1 MQPSVL
7 QKKSDLVEK
16 LRDVPHKPG
25 VYLMKD
31 RLNRIIYVGKAR
43 DLRKR
48 LGQHFMPSRRANA
61 DLKTR
66 ALLDSVWDF
75 EIHLVRNEPE
85 ALLLE
90 GKLIKDF
97 RPKYNISFRDDKR
110 FLLVKVNLSDPI
122 PRFQLTRL
130 KKDDGCRYFGPF
142 AHAGAL
148 RSTLSWMRK
157 RFGIRSC
164 RAPEPGEQDY
174 RRCLDHIIKNC
185 SAPCIRKVSLEEYQQ
200 RVLQACEFLDGE
212 SRELL
217 EQLEAEM
224 KSAAEK
230 LDFERAAQIRNMLDD
245 LRRTTKPTRRFTR
258 GSLPST
264 VDPAADLQALADA
277 LLLPGPPRIME
288 CFDISNISTTHV
300 VASMVC
306 FKDGVPDK
314 SNYRRYRIRTV
325 EGQDDFASMAEVVRR
340 RYSRIL
346 LETKAIAPD
355 LSEFNQEPVEDAVKR
370 AQSLGRL
377 ETGSLAELETG
388 SPDKLETDS
397 LHKLEA
403 DSLDKLETDSLDKLE
418 TDSLDK
424 LETEAVEELETS
436 PFESVDAGPLNKLE
450 TGPLDR
456 LETGAPGELEVKTPE
471 KPKSGPERLVRLP
484 DLIIVDGGK
493 GQLNAAC
500 RELQRL
506 GLSER
511 PIIGLAKEYEEIYRP
526 SRPLPLRLPE
536 DSGALQL
543 LQRIRDEAHRFANG
557 YHQLLMKK
565 RIAESILDECPGVS
579 DSRKQAL
586 LAKFGSVERL
596 RKASIEDIA
605 AVDGISNKLAE
616 TIWRFLNR

>member
-16 LRDVPHKPG
+16 LRDIPHKPG

-185 SAPCIRKVSLEEYQQ
+185 SAPCILKVSLDEYRQ
-200 RVLQACEFLDGE
+200 RVLEACEFLDGE

-230 LDFERAAQIRNMLDD
+230 LDFERAAQIRNMLED
-245 LRRTTKPTRRFTR
+245 LRRTTKPARRFTR

-325 EGQDDFASMAEVVRR
+325 TGQDDFASMAEVVRR

-346 LETKAIAPD
+346 LETKELAPD
-355 LSEFNQEPVEDAVKR
+355 LSEFNQEPVEEAVER
-370 AQSLGRL
+370 AQSVDKL
-377 ETGSLAELETG
+377 ETGSLG
-388 SPDKLETDS
+388 N
-397 LHKLEA
+397 
-403 DSLDKLETDSLDKLE
+403 
-418 TDSLDK
+418 
-424 LETEAVEELETS
+424 LETESVEE
-436 PFESVDAGPLNKLE
+436 LE
-450 TGPLDR
+450 TGPLDK
-456 LETGAPGELEVKTPE
+456 LETRPPDELEIKPPE

-511 PIIGLAKEYEEIYRP
+511 PIIGLAKEFEEIYRP

-543 LQRIRDEAHRFANG
+543 LQRIRDEAHRFANS

-586 LAKFGSVERL
+586 LAKFGSVERI

-605 AVDGISNKLAE
+605 AVDGISDKLAE
-616 TIWRFLNR
+616 IIWRFLNR